1 MIRIIKYPKT
11 EDWADLM
18 KRPTLSIDH
27 LDSVVKNILTRVK
40 NSGDLA
46 LKEFSEKFDKAK
58 IDSFLT
64 SEKEISEAKG
74 LVPQELK
81 DAIDQAYNNIFKF
94 HEAQQ
99 KDELKVETMSGV
111 TCWRKSLPIEKVGL
125 YIPGGS
131 APLFSSVLMLGTP
144 AKIANCEEVIICTP
158 PQSDGKINPA
168 ILYAANK
175 VGITKIFKVGGA
187 QAVGA
192 MAYGTETI
200 SKVDK
205 IFGPGNQYV
214 TAAKQQVSL
223 EGTAIDMPAGPSEVM
238 VLTDENS
245 EPRFVA
251 SDLLSQ
257 AEHGKDSQVVLISTD
272 GNLLERVN
280 EEVETQLEQLPRKE
294 IAQECL
300 KNSLSILVKDQH
312 ELMAMSNFYAPEHL
326 IIATTNA
333 DDLALKVT
341 NAGSVFIGDYTPE
354 SAGDYASGTNHTLP
368 TNGAARAYSGVSLD
382 SFMKQVTFQ
391 KISAEGLKKLGGSIE
406 ILAQAEELMA
416 HSNAVTVRLN
426 KLKNGN

>member
-1 MIRIIKYPKT
+1 MLRIVEYPDKT
-11 EDWADLM
+11 SWEELL

-40 NSGDLA
+40 TSGDLA
-46 LKEFSEKFDKAK
+46 LKEFSEKFDQAK
-58 IDSFLT
+58 LDSFSASKDEIQNASDLV
-64 SEKEISEAKG
+64 SED
-74 LVPQELK
+74 LK
-81 DAIDQAYNNIFKF
+81 SAIDQAYDNIYKF
-94 HEAQQ
+94 HSAQQ
-99 KDELKVETMSGV
+99 KEELRVETMSGV

-131 APLFSSVLMLGTP
+131 APLFSSVLMLGIP
-144 AKIANCEEVIICTP
+144 AKIANCKEVILCTP
-158 PQSDGKINPA
+158 PQKDGKINPA

-175 VGITKIFKVGGA
+175 VGIDKIYKVGGA
-187 QAVGA
+187 QAIGA

-223 EGTAIDMPAGPSEVM
+223 DNTAIDMPAGPSEVL
-238 VLTDENS
+238 VLADKS
-245 EPRFVA
+245 SDAAFVA

-257 AEHGKDSQVVLISTD
+257 AEHGKDSQVVLVSTD
-272 GNLLERVN
+272 KTLLSNVN
-280 EEVETQLEQLPRKE
+280 IEVEKQLEQLPRKS
-294 IAQECL
+294 IAIDCL
-300 KNSLSILVKDQH
+300 KNSLSILVDSTDEMMQ
-312 ELMAMSNFYAPEHL
+312 LSNFYAPEHL
-326 IIATTNA
+326 IIATKNA
-333 DDLALKVT
+333 EELAEKVS
-341 NAGSVFIGDYTPE
+341 NAGSVFIGNYTPE

-391 KISAEGLKKLGGSIE
+391 KITPEGLKELGKSIE
-406 ILAQAEELMA
+406 TLAQAEELMA
-416 HSNAVTVRLN
+416 HSNAVTVRLE